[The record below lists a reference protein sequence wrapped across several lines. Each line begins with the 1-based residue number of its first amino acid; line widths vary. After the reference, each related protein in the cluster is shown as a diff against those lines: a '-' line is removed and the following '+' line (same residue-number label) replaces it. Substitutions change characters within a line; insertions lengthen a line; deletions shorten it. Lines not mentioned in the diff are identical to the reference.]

1 MAFFTIRLELNNHD
15 DGDYDLLHEE
25 MEKERMFRVVKGGD
39 NIIYDMPPGTYNHVS
54 NRATLEIYD
63 LVTNAVKRV
72 IAKSPVNKTREHKS
86 YELIVTRD
94 ADGRRW
100 QLNKNTDRRKLP
112 KNMTLIAQIS
122 MA

>member
-25 MEKERMFRVVKGGD
+25 MEKGRMFRVVKGGD

-54 NRATLEIYD
+54 NRTTLEIYD
-63 LVTNAVKRV
+63 LVTNAAKRV
-72 IAKSPVNKTREHKS
+72 IDKSPVNKTRELKN

-94 ADGRRW
+94 AEGRRW
-100 QLNKNTDRRKLP
+100 KLNQNTDRRKLP
-112 KNMTLIAQIS
+112 QNMSLISQIS
-122 MA
+122 MT